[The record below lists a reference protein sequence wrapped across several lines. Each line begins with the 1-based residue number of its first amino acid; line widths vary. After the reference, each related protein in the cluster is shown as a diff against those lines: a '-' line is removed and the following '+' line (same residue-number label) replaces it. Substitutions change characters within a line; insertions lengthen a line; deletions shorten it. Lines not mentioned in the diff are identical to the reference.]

1 MKPIVIA
8 CYSRTGVTRQVAG
21 QLAALLDADLEEIR
35 EAKDRSGVL
44 GWLGAGKDSTL
55 KREADLTSEHN
66 VAERKT
72 VVIGMPVW
80 GFKPPPA
87 VRSYLKKV
95 DLAGKKVCAFC
106 TFDGS
111 GGDRTLDAVA
121 EMVPGGL
128 AARLALKKPSADPN
142 LAAIL
147 KDWAKQVSG

>member
-1 MKPIVIA
+1 VKEIVIA
-8 CYSRTGVTRQVAG
+8 YYSRTGVTRKVAE

-55 KREADLTSEHN
+55 KREAELTSEHS
-66 VAERKT
+66 VEGRKT
-72 VVIGMPVW
+72 VVVGMPVW

-95 DLAGKKVCAFC
+95 NLAGKKVCAFC

-111 GGDRTLDAVA
+111 GGDRTLEAVA
-121 EMVPGGL
+121 ELVPGGL
-128 AARLALKKPSADPN
+128 AARLPLKKPAADPN
-142 LAAIL
+142 LGATL
-147 KDWAKQVSG
+147 KEWAKQAAG